1 MKVFYKV
8 IAAIL
13 LFASVLYAFFTGASL
28 SIEGKNIF
36 SPYIDTQFAPQYSP
50 EKFELIKVGQTLK
63 EVEKIIGQP
72 LQKSVDSANHRTEYW
87 YTLDGK
93 LSVNNKDGDFAW
105 YVSIVKFDN
114 KEVVVNIIK
123 QWGYD

>member
-1 MKVFYKV
+1 MDIFYKI

-50 EKFELIKVGQTLK
+50 EKFELIKIGQTIE
-63 EVEKIIGQP
+63 EVEEILGQP
-72 LQKSVDSANHRTEYW
+72 LNKYRDSSNIAEYW
-87 YTLDGK
+87 YTNDGK
-93 LSVNNKDGDFAW
+93 LYSSKKSGDFAW
-105 YVSIVKFDN
+105 YRSVIYFDN
-114 KEVVVNIIK
+114 EGKVINIDK
-123 QWGYD
+123 GWNYD